1 MPRRHRIIPLVPVL
15 ATLLAAG
22 CGTAAAPGSADI
34 ALTYADESGRQQ
46 ELSIQADATVCT
58 DDITPDRRRLA
69 TAAGAV
75 AALVDPL
82 GEAQVRVRIDDEL
95 TFQST
100 TAGRG
105 DRDGLRLE
113 DVEGIV
119 VRIPVSGIQKKIS
132 EGARITGTL
141 DCPA

>member
-15 ATLLAAG
+15 AALLAAG

-34 ALTYADESGRQQ
+34 DLTYADENGEQQ
-46 ELSIQADATVCT
+46 QLSIQAEATVCT

-69 TAAGAV
+69 TEDGTV

-82 GEAQVRVRIDDEL
+82 GEAMVQVKIDDEL

-105 DRDGLRLE
+105 DRNGFRLE
-113 DVEGIV
+113 GVEGIV
-119 VRIPVSGIQKKIS
+119 VRIPLSGMQKKIS

>member
-1 MPRRHRIIPLVPVL
+1 MPRRRRIVLILPCSILTSLLV
-15 ATLLAAG
+15 G
-22 CGTAAAPGSADI
+22 CGSAAPGSADI
-34 ALTYADESGRQQ
+34 AVTYSDESGQQ
-46 ELSIQADATVCT
+46 QQVTIRAESTVCT

-69 TAAGAV
+69 TADGAV

-82 GEAQVRVRIDDEL
+82 GEAMVQVKIDDEL

-105 DRDGLRLE
+105 DRHGFRLE

-119 VRIPVSGIQKKIS
+119 VRIPLSGMQKKIS
-132 EGARITGTL
+132 EGARVTGTL